1 MDAYIEKIYDMLY
14 SPVLTPYN
22 LLENV
27 KLPNYKYLKYY
38 TNNIGVVAEMQCLV
52 DECEEKVFY
61 YQFDQKD
68 YLQKIYYYDNGVE
81 EVIFDRRLALEEAK
95 EKYYTNVGADCV
107 AG

>member
-1 MDAYIEKIYDMLY
+1 MDAYIEKVYDMLY
-14 SPVLTPYN
+14 SPILTPYN

-38 TNNIGVVAEMQCLV
+38 TNNIGIVAEMQCLV
-52 DECEEKVFY
+52 DEHEEKVFY

-68 YLQKIYYYDNGVE
+68 YLKKIYYYDNGVE
-81 EVIFDRRLALEEAK
+81 ETIFDRQQAIEEAK
-95 EKYYTNVGADCV
+95 ESYYRNVSADCV

>member
-1 MDAYIEKIYDMLY
+1 MDTYIKKIYDMLY

-22 LLENV
+22 LIENV
-27 KLPNYKYLKYY
+27 KLPNYRYLKYY
-38 TNNIGVVAEMQCLV
+38 TNNIGVVAEMQCAV
-52 DECEEKVFY
+52 DENEEKIFY

-81 EVIFDRRLALEEAK
+81 ESVFDRKLALDEAK
-95 EKYYTNVGADCV
+95 ENYYTNVSLDCV

>member
-52 DECEEKVFY
+52 DEYEEKVFY

-81 EVIFDRRLALEEAK
+81 EAIFDRRLAIEEAK
-95 EKYYTNVGADCV
+95 ESYYRNVGTDCV

>member
-1 MDAYIEKIYDMLY
+1 MIDYVI
-14 SPVLTPYN
+14 
-22 LLENV
+22 
-27 KLPNYKYLKYY
+27 LPIYKYVKYY

-52 DECEEKVFY
+52 DEGEEKVFY

-81 EVIFDRRLALEEAK
+81 EFIFDRQLAIEEAK
-95 EKYYTNVGADCV
+95 ESYYINADTDSV